1 MRRIEKTTQ
10 FKRDFKREKKGKH
23 REILETVFVE
33 VLVAL
38 ANDHELVEKLRD
50 HALSGNWSD
59 HRDCHIKPD
68 LILIYRKPDTNTLQL
83 VRLGSHSELSL

>member
-33 VLVAL
+33 VLVTL
-38 ANDHELVEKLRD
+38 ASNHELLEKHRD
-50 HALSGNWSD
+50 HAL
-59 HRDCHIKPD
+59 
-68 LILIYRKPDTNTLQL
+68 
-83 VRLGSHSELSL
+83 